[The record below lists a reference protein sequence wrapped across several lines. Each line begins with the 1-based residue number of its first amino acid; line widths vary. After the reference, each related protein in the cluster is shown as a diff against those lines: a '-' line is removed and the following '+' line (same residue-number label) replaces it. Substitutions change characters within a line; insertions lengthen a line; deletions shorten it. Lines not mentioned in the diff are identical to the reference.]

1 MATTVLSIRR
11 QSALPVIVMRPK
23 IPGPVKEEYEALYWK
38 LNEAAR
44 IRGEVGHAAMAA
56 FRHVQSHYL
65 KDQEFALPP
74 LKLLPT
80 VAANNVNGEI
90 DNIETMCSRL
100 KRNQPQL
107 IAENNQIIEELSL
120 LADVAAREQKPEY
133 HDLARRFIQFLELEM
148 DVLYP
153 SVILIGEY
161 IRAQTEIKS
170 KSAAQ
175 TQTAP
180 L

>member
-1 MATTVLSIRR
+1 M
-11 QSALPVIVMRPK
+11 MRPK

-44 IRGEVGHAAMAA
+44 VRGEVGQAAMTA
-56 FRHVQSHYL
+56 FRRVQSHYL

-74 LKLLPT
+74 LKLLST
-80 VAANNVNGEI
+80 VAANNVNEEI
-90 DNIETMCSRL
+90 DNIQTMCNRL
-100 KRNQPQL
+100 KRNQSQL
-107 IAENNQIIEELSL
+107 IAEDNQIIDELSR
-120 LADVAAREQKPEY
+120 LADVAAREQKPDY
-133 HDLARRFIQFLELEM
+133 HDFARRFIKFLELER

-161 IRAQTEIKS
+161 VRAQAEIKNLS
-170 KSAAQ
+170 EAR